1 MHRLPGM
8 TEAPIQVSPPAV
20 EFGKKKL
27 LEAEAPEGVLGLR
40 VGVKGGGCN
49 GYAYVFD
56 YATKV
61 REGKDLV
68 FDFDGLTLVVD
79 TKSLELLRGATLDFE
94 SKLVGY
100 GFKWRNPNA
109 ADACGCGDSFDVVR
123 S

>member
-1 MHRLPGM
+1 MSVE
-8 TEAPIQVSPPAV
+8 TPIHVTKPAI

-27 LEAEAPEGVLGLR
+27 AEANEPTPVLGLR

-61 REGKDLV
+61 REGRDLV
-68 FDFDGLTLVVD
+68 LDFDGLSIVVD

-100 GFKWRNPNA
+100 GFKWKNPNA
-109 ADACGCGDSFDVVR
+109 KDACGCGDSFDAVR
-123 S
+123 